1 MASSTDMIVS
11 MLHDQRI
18 RFILV
23 GGINFFVSYVTYVTM
38 IYLGAHYFIANIA
51 MTVVGVPI
59 SYILHKHFTFRQHTR
74 SLTEALR
81 FFSVYVI
88 NFLLINLSSYI
99 QIYIL
104 KCNSYFAGAINIVLI
119 TLLSWFGHRYFSFKQ

>member
-1 MASSTDMIVS
+1 MIGS
-11 MLHDQRI
+11 MFHDQRV

-38 IYLGAHYFIANIA
+38 IYLGVHYFVANIA

-59 SYILHKHFTFRQHTR
+59 SYILHKHFTFRQYTR